1 MDSEAVSRY
10 LSSLGPAEPRRETRK
25 GPWPCVLLSRQAG
38 AGGHTLAQELLRR
51 FERRAEDPLFSGW
64 QILDDSLIRKLAD
77 DPRVKVRLEA
87 LLDEGFRSG
96 LEDWLA
102 HLIAGTA
109 LQDDIMRKV
118 FKFMRQAA
126 AVGKCLIVGRGGAC
140 LLGGR
145 PGVVSVR
152 LVAPRELRILRIQT
166 QKNMDCLTAARWLD
180 RSDAQ
185 RAELVRRY
193 FSRRIDDPLVYDLT
207 INTATL
213 GVGAAAAAVES
224 LVEAAARRLSEEAVL
239 TV

>member
-1 MDSEAVSRY
+1 MDSERVSRY
-10 LSSLGPAEPRRETRK
+10 IGSLGPAEPRRQSHK
-25 GPWPCVLLSRQAG
+25 GAWPCVLLSRQAG
-38 AGGHTLAQELLRR
+38 AGGHSLAQELIRR
-51 FERRAEDPLFSGW
+51 FERRAQDPLYANW
-64 QILDDSLIRKLAD
+64 QVLDDSLIRKLAD
-77 DPRVKVRLEA
+77 DPRVKVRLDC

-126 AVGKCLIVGRGGAC
+126 AVGRCVIVGRGGAC
-140 LLGGR
+140 LLWGR

-180 RSDAQ
+180 RSDRD

-193 FSRRIDDPLVYDLT
+193 FSRNIDDPMLYDIT
-207 INTATL
+207 INTAAL
-213 GVGAAAAAVES
+213 GVGAAAAAVEV
-224 LVEAAARRLSEEAVL
+224 LVDQAARRLSEEAVL